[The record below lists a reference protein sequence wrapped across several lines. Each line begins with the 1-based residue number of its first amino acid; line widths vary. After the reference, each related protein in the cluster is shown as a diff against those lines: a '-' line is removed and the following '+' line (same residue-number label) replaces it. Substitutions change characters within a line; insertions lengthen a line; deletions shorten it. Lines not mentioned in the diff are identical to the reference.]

1 MSAAKQLFCFTSNR
15 IEIHSCP
22 NCRAPM
28 TLVSG
33 TSSRSNSAVRRFQ
46 CFNCDSADRSSFPRL
61 GACLKYE
68 AEIAAASNE
77 ISYLTPAIARN
88 HVNE

>member
-1 MSAAKQLFCFTSNR
+1 MSAADPLFCFTSNT

-33 TSSRSNSAVRRFQ
+33 TSSRSNSEVRRFQ
-46 CFNCDSADRSSFPRL
+46 CFNCDSAYGSSQRADINL
-61 GACLKYE
+61 
-68 AEIAAASNE
+68 S
-77 ISYLTPAIARN
+77 
-88 HVNE
+88 